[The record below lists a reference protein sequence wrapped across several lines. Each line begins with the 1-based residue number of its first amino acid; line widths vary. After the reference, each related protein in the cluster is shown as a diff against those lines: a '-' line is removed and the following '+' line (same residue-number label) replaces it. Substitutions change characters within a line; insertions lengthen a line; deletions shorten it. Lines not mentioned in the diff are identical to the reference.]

1 MRADRDS
8 ASKPKRGVGVTS
20 AGLIASKETSLE
32 SDFTAWSRIVYL
44 VFPCP
49 ICGMRCHPCDRKTS
63 QGWGTRSFPVPDGM
77 SPVGLELN
85 LRNDDFFD

>member
-1 MRADRDS
+1 
-8 ASKPKRGVGVTS
+8 
-20 AGLIASKETSLE
+20 
-32 SDFTAWSRIVYL
+32 